1 MFFKFPGVMKI
12 FLALLF
18 LFLLSNTFAA
28 RTGEEEKDKSVH
40 RVMVISLDGFGH
52 NYLTKYDFQHLNQL
66 FLHGSYPEVF
76 RNQFITKTFPNHF
89 SMATGVYE
97 ETHGVVA
104 NVMYDP
110 DLDKTLHHD
119 DEEFFTQNPGII
131 PIWTLNEEHGGHT
144 ACLMWPG
151 CDKTYR
157 GRNVTYWTPYRE
169 DATFRES
176 IDKAVEWMTDATT
189 PANLVFLYVQEPDTV
204 GHAYGP
210 NSSYVVEE
218 LKKIDENIG
227 YLYKML
233 TIFNL
238 LDTTD
243 VIVLSDHGMV
253 AVLEENIIDL
263 DQIVDPK
270 LYHTSG
276 GSPVMH
282 IWPYG
287 DLLDLYIKFD
297 NGAKTHKY
305 TVYQKKNFPSGWH
318 YTNNSRISRLVLVA
332 DVGYVFQDWKSSIE
346 NYKKKGLPGLTNT
359 FGDHGYPTNTSE
371 MEPIF
376 VAAGPSFKR
385 GFKAPSFS
393 NVDVYPLLCHLLS
406 LPPGPN
412 NGTLKDIGTV
422 LSHPAVAELAKP
434 LLIAL
439 GCLVILVG
447 LIGILACVLSRRDRR
462 AVSADSLINGYVHR
476 RVMRSESSKLA
487 DDDASEEECLLE
499 SEVVT
504 VEL

>member
-1 MFFKFPGVMKI
+1 
-12 FLALLF
+12 
-18 LFLLSNTFAA
+18 
-28 RTGEEEKDKSVH
+28 
-40 RVMVISLDGFGH
+40 
-52 NYLTKYDFQHLNQL
+52 
-66 FLHGSYPEVF
+66 
-76 RNQFITKTFPNHF
+76 
-89 SMATGVYE
+89 
-97 ETHGVVA
+97 
-104 NVMYDP
+104 
-110 DLDKTLHHD
+110 
-119 DEEFFTQNPGII
+119 
-131 PIWTLNEEHGGHT
+131 
-144 ACLMWPG
+144 MWPG

-332 DVGYVFQDWKSSIE
+332 D
-346 NYKKKGLPGLTNT
+346 
-359 FGDHGYPTNTSE
+359 
-371 MEPIF
+371 
-376 VAAGPSFKR
+376 R